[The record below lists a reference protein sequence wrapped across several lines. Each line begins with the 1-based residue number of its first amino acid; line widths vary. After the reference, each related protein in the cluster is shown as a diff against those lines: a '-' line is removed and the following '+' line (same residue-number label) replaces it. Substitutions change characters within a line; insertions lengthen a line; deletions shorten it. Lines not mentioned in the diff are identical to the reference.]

1 MCRGNAPVW
10 RFLGPTP
17 SLSPCPRR
25 HCPLTQ
31 PVSFGKLMLS
41 TDLGSAYSGAG
52 PAQQGEGVVLIGAH
66 DQVHTDGLPGLPF
79 LLAGLATVHSLM
91 VQF

>member
-1 MCRGNAPVW
+1 
-10 RFLGPTP
+10 
-17 SLSPCPRR
+17 
-25 HCPLTQ
+25 
-31 PVSFGKLMLS
+31 MLS